1 MSPDRFPQ
9 AHWHAVPA
17 AEALRLLDASRE
29 GLAETEAAARRARF
43 GPNELPSPP
52 RDAPWVVFLRQFKSP
67 LIYLLMAAAAVS
79 VAIGEATDALFIAAV
94 LLANATIGAIQEWK
108 AESGA
113 EALNAMIRIRAVALR
128 DGQRH
133 QVDAADLVPGDVVIL
148 EAGSV
153 VPADLRLLAC
163 QDLRVDESLLTGESL
178 PVDKEADALLPE
190 AAPLGD
196 RRSLL
201 FAGTV
206 VVGGRAEALTVQT
219 GRHTELGR
227 IAQAMARTLAAVPP
241 LVQRLEKF
249 SAAIGWLVVAA
260 TAVLGAAL
268 VAKGAPPAQIFLVA
282 VALAV
287 AAIPEGLPV
296 AITVALSV
304 GSARMARRRV
314 IVRALP
320 AAEALGACTCIASD
334 KTGTLT
340 CNELTVR
347 RLWLPGGTAVE
358 VDGEGYDPAGT
369 VKATVD
375 DLPAVRR
382 LADSGRLCNEA
393 TFRPDG
399 QGGWHRFG
407 DTVDVAFLVL
417 AAKLGAEEGTGE
429 AAETAIPF
437 DSQRRFAA
445 AFLRTGDGLTAH
457 VKGAVEAIL
466 PMCRGDGA
474 AALAEAERLASAG
487 FRVLAVAAGPVAET
501 SDRALSGLEFL
512 GLAALIDPLRP
523 GVKDAVARC
532 RRAGV
537 DVRMVTGD
545 HPATAFAIAAELGI
559 ADRADA
565 VVTGT
570 DLAGLAEDPEAFDE
584 AVAQAKVF
592 ARVEPVQKLGIVQ
605 SLQRGGHFVAV
616 TGDGVN
622 DAPALRAAHIGV
634 AMGKEG
640 TDVARG
646 AAGLIIADDDFS
658 SIVNG
663 IEEGRIAYDNVR
675 KVVYFLITAGVG
687 EIALFFIAFLA
698 GLPVPLFAAQLLW
711 LNLVTNGIQHVALA
725 LEKGEDDILDRAPRP
740 PAQPIFDRRMIEQV
754 GLSGLF
760 VGAVA
765 AWFFGW
771 ALAKGL
777 PETEARN
784 ALLLLMVVFG
794 NVQAFNCRSERRPAL
809 THSLLANPFLL
820 AAVPTAHLVHIGA
833 AWLPGLS
840 TVLRIEPLSFAVWI
854 TVVPAA
860 LGLILVMDLYKLV
873 RRHMLD

>member
-1 MSPDRFPQ
+1 MTQDRFPQ

-17 AEALRLLDASRE
+17 ADALRLLDTPRD
-29 GLAETEAAARRARF
+29 GLTEAEAAARLRRF

-113 EALNAMIRIRAVALR
+113 EALNAMIRIRAVAIR

-133 QVDAADLVPGDVVIL
+133 QLDAADLVPGDMVVL

-153 VPADLRLLAC
+153 VPADLRLLSG
-163 QDLRVDESLLTGESL
+163 QDLRADESLLTGESL
-178 PVDKEADALLPE
+178 PVEKAADAVVAE
-190 AAPLGD
+190 AAALGD
-196 RRSLL
+196 RCSLL

-206 VVGGRAEALTVQT
+206 VAGGRAEAVTVQT

-227 IAQAMARTLAAVPP
+227 IAQAMARTQAAVPP
-241 LVQRLEKF
+241 LVQRLERF

-260 TAVLGAAL
+260 TAVLGTAL
-268 VAKGAPPAQIFLVA
+268 VAQGAPPAQIFLVA

-340 CNELTVR
+340 CNELTIR
-347 RLWLPGGTAVE
+347 RLWLPSGISVE
-358 VDGEGYDPAGT
+358 VEGEGYDPAGR
-369 VKATVD
+369 VLAGPE
-375 DLPAVRR
+375 DLPLVAR

-399 QGGWHRFG
+399 NGGWHRFG

-417 AAKLGAEEGTGE
+417 AEKTGHRGGNGAAEE
-429 AAETAIPF
+429 IVPF
-437 DSQRRFAA
+437 DSGRRFAA
-445 AFLRTGDGLTAH
+445 AFHRVPKGLTAH

-474 AALAEAERLASAG
+474 AALAEAERLAASG
-487 FRVLAVAAGPVAET
+487 FRVLAVAAGPVREAS
-501 SDRALSGLEFL
+501 SDHLADLEFL

-523 GVKDAVARC
+523 GARDAVARC

-545 HPATAFAIAAELGI
+545 HPATALAIAAELGI
-559 ADRADA
+559 ASPADP

-570 DLAGLAEDPEAFDE
+570 DLAGLAEDPDAFDE
-584 AVAQAKVF
+584 AVAKAKVF
-592 ARVEPVQKLGIVQ
+592 ARVEPVQKLSIVQ

-622 DAPALRAAHIGV
+622 DAPALRSAHIGV

-658 SIVNG
+658 SIVAG

-698 GLPVPLFAAQLLW
+698 GLPIPLFAAQLLW

-725 LEKGEDDILDRAPRP
+725 LEKGEDDILDRSPRP

-754 GLSGLF
+754 ALSGLF

-765 AWFFGW
+765 AWFFAW
-771 ALAKGL
+771 ALDRGM

-794 NVQAFNCRSERRPAL
+794 NVQAFNCRSERRSAL
-809 THSLLANPFLL
+809 AHSPFANPFLL
-820 AAVPTAHLVHIGA
+820 VAVPAAHLVHVGA
-833 AWLPGLS
+833 AYLPGLS
-840 TVLRIEPLSFAVWI
+840 TVLRIDPLSFDVWA

-860 LGLILVMDLYKLV
+860 LGLILVMDLYKWL
-873 RRHMLD
+873 RRFRPID